1 MADQGRNT
9 YLDDVLANQER
20 LESDLRSKGYA
31 GSNTG
36 VQRSEKMD
44 KRERAAAKPTP
55 PSVSSGP
62 YPPPQAPAG
71 MPEPMPPAASMPAP
85 ALAPAPGGGGPGRP
99 RAARLE
105 RFAAEADAGRG
116 IGPAPANS
124 VEVRVT
130 GIGRFKTVLVPP
142 NAFVVHT
149 RRGESKPRHIGLG
162 VSFRYRPATDSF
174 LVVPGA
180 MQTIL
185 MNAFCI
191 CSELQGIL
199 VQAYVQWIIE
209 DFGTA
214 YRKLDFSDPEDPM
227 RLVNLQLCEQ
237 AEAAI
242 KDKVATMSVHEVLSD
257 RQPIIEELTARLR
270 GVAEGAGQAEDG
282 LGLRIVTVQI
292 KEAVVSSKTLWEN
305 LQKPFR
311 SEQGRLA
318 ALAELA
324 ADSVITDSRMA
335 ESRKQET
342 RRLSDERELS
352 ELRALNAAR
361 EFDRDSSE
369 QARRDEQSQTNARK
383 AADEAHRTRLHTLAL
398 ERDRHEQESV
408 MARLRLEEE
417 QELSRMRLEAEL
429 AATRARHAADHDRL
443 LMELERER
451 VRAEIANARSAAA
464 LQAELIGRLPQ
475 IVENLPTPS
484 EYKAVTVGGTDAGT
498 LAGIVAQVSAVLGAM
513 KNEE

>member
-1 MADQGRNT
+1 MSDQGRNT

-31 GSNTG
+31 GSNS
-36 VQRSEKMD
+36 VQRSAPPALSAPGM
-44 KRERAAAKPTP
+44 AAAASADQASTFEPSLLAP
-55 PSVSSGP
+55 PAPSASAP
-62 YPPPQAPAG
+62 AQQAPARG
-71 MPEPMPPAASMPAP
+71 
-85 ALAPAPGGGGPGRP
+85 
-99 RAARLE
+99 RAARLQ
-105 RFAAEADAGRG
+105 RFAAEVEHGRG
-116 IGPAPANS
+116 GEAASTNG
-124 VEVRVT
+124 VEVRISGV
-130 GIGRFKTVLVPP
+130 GRWKTVLVPP

-149 RRGESKPRHIGLG
+149 RRGETQPRHIGLG

-214 YRKLDFSDPEDPM
+214 YRKLDFSDPDDPM
-227 RLVNLQLCEQ
+227 RLVNLQLREQ

-270 GVAEGAGQAEDG
+270 GVAEGAGEAEDG

-318 ALAELA
+318 ALAALA
-324 ADSVITDSRMA
+324 AESVITDSRMA
-335 ESRKQET
+335 EARKQET

-352 ELRALNAAR
+352 ELRALNSAR
-361 EFDRDSSE
+361 EFDRDAGE
-369 QARRDEQSQTNARK
+369 QSRRDEQSQTNARK

-398 ERDRHEQESV
+398 ERERHEEESA

-417 QELSRMRLEAEL
+417 QELSRLRLEAEL
-429 AATRARHAADHDRL
+429 AATRARHTAEHERQ

-464 LQAELIGRLPQ
+464 LQAELIGRLPE
-475 IVENLPTPS
+475 IVEKLPAPS
-484 EYKAVTVGGTDAGT
+484 EYRAVSVGGVDGGS

-513 KNEE
+513 KGQE

>member
-1 MADQGRNT
+1 
-9 YLDDVLANQER
+9 
-20 LESDLRSKGYA
+20 
-31 GSNTG
+31 
-36 VQRSEKMD
+36 
-44 KRERAAAKPTP
+44 
-55 PSVSSGP
+55 
-62 YPPPQAPAG
+62 
-71 MPEPMPPAASMPAP
+71 MPAP
-85 ALAPAPGGGGPGRP
+85 GAAPVRQQADAPSRG

-105 RFAAEADAGRG
+105 RFAAEVAVGRAAGSG
-116 IGPAPANS
+116 SANA
-124 VEVRVT
+124 VEVRIT
-130 GIGRFKTVLVPP
+130 GVGRWKTVLVPP

-149 RRGESKPRHIGLG
+149 RRGQDKPRNIGLG

-185 MNAFCI
+185 MNAYSI

-209 DFGTA
+209 DFGVA

-227 RLVNLQLCEQ
+227 RLVNLQLREQ

-270 GVAEGAGQAEDG
+270 GVAEGAGEAEEG

-324 ADSVITDSRMA
+324 ADGAVTESRMEEA
-335 ESRKQET
+335 RKQET
-342 RRLSDERELS
+342 RRLADERELS
-352 ELRALNAAR
+352 ELRAGNAAR
-361 EFDRDSSE
+361 EFDRDSTE
-369 QARRDEQSQTNARK
+369 QARRDERSQENARK
-383 AADEAHRTRLHTLAL
+383 AAEEAHRTRLHTLAL
-398 ERDRHEQESV
+398 ERERHEQESV

-417 QELSRMRLEAEL
+417 QELSRLRLEAEL
-429 AATRARHAADHDRL
+429 AAARARQAADHERQV
-443 LMELERER
+443 MELERER

-475 IVENLPTPS
+475 IVEKLPVPS
-484 EYKAVTVGGTDAGT
+484 EYKAVTLGGTDAGS
-498 LAGIVAQVSAVLGAM
+498 LAGIVAQVSAVLSALKTG
-513 KNEE
+513 E